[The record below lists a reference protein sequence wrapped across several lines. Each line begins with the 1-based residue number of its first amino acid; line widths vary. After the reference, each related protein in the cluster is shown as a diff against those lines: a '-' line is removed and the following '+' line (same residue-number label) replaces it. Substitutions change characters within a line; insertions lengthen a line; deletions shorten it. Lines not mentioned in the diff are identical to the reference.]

1 VALSARLARES
12 FGNVRRVFREAL
24 ERLDGATAA
33 TTAVAALSK
42 KIDELE
48 QARRSFE
55 AKLDAMEKRLREP
68 PAKGAS
74 KTRPAKSKPR
84 PAKARPRR

>member
-1 VALSARLARES
+1 
-12 FGNVRRVFREAL
+12 
-24 ERLDGATAA
+24 
-33 TTAVAALSK
+33 VAALSK

>member
-1 VALSARLARES
+1 MTFGKDIQFALRGVLQQP
-12 FGNVRRVFREAL
+12 GY
-24 ERLDGATAA
+24 
-33 TTAVAALSK
+33 TAVAALSK